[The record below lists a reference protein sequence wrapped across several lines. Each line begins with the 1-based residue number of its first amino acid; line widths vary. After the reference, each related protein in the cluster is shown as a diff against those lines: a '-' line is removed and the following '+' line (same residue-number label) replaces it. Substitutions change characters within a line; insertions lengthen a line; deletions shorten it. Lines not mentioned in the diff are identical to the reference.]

1 MLSDVGMEE
10 PLCFAS
16 EWRKFAVEGIGSAF
30 GEERSELTVNPF
42 IGQVIRKEKDT
53 GVPAP
58 ECERLEIIPV
68 EGQDEPFFPLG
79 KLVDTRIRQTGEM
92 EIIPEMFQVIAT
104 VQPWELGTGRHV
116 LI

>member
-1 MLSDVGMEE
+1 MISDGGNAE

-30 GEERSELTVNPF
+30 REERSEFTVNSF
-42 IGQVIRKEKDT
+42 IGQVIREEKDT

-58 ECERLEIIPV
+58 ECERFEIIPV
-68 EGQDEPFFPLG
+68 EGQDETFFPLG

-104 VQPWELGTGRHV
+104 VQPWELGAGRHV